1 MLLLKRVRLAR
12 KGSVFMQVVS
22 IVGKS
27 DNGKT
32 TLIEGLVRE
41 LKKRGYR
48 VATIKHNIHG
58 FEIDKKGKDSY
69 RHKEAGADTVVISS
83 PKKLAFV
90 KEIKKEL
97 TIDQIAK
104 FYLSDMDIILT
115 EGYKRENKPKIE
127 VFRQEAG
134 HKEPLCSDGEDLIA
148 FVTNCNLIGAPNV
161 PSFAMDDVCGVVNF
175 LEEKYFK

>member
-1 MLLLKRVRLAR
+1 MHI
-12 KGSVFMQVVS
+12 VS

-32 TLIEGLVRE
+32 TLIEKLVKE
-41 LKKRGYR
+41 LKKRGHS
-48 VATIKHNIHG
+48 VATIKHNIKG

-83 PKKLAFV
+83 PQKLAL
-90 KEIKKEL
+90 IKDIEKEL

-104 FYLSDMDIILT
+104 AYLSDVDFILT
-115 EGYKRENKPKIE
+115 EGYKEGNKPKIE

-134 HKEPLCSDGEDLIA
+134 HKDLLCAHDTNLIA
-148 FVTNCNLIGAPNV
+148 LVSNCEFKGIPNV
-161 PSFAMDDVCGVVNF
+161 PRFAINDVKGIIDF
-175 LEEKYFK
+175 LEEKYVS